1 MEAQR
6 LRAPDLKWYLIVH
19 WKKGEMENR
28 RGADGEPSWERL
40 PDPGGSAEFVGYR
53 PQDIPD
59 DLGGTLMPGV
69 HVLIDP
75 VFDSGVVELEQ
86 GALKVRSNAV

>member
-1 MEAQR
+1 
-6 LRAPDLKWYLIVH
+6 
-19 WKKGEMENR
+19 
-28 RGADGEPSWERL
+28 
-40 PDPGGSAEFVGYR
+40 
-53 PQDIPD
+53 
-59 DLGGTLMPGV
+59 MPGV